1 MGFRVGRRLEE
12 KRIKHRTEDSLRFF
26 FFFPLFAADNYKPP
40 VELITHATAGAPD
53 KVLSYGLSDGACQHQ
68 TSVFI

>member
-26 FFFPLFAADNYKPP
+26 FFFHVFGAVMYKNP
-40 VELITHATAGAPD
+40 VEILNLAKAG
-53 KVLSYGLSDGACQHQ
+53 V
-68 TSVFI
+68 